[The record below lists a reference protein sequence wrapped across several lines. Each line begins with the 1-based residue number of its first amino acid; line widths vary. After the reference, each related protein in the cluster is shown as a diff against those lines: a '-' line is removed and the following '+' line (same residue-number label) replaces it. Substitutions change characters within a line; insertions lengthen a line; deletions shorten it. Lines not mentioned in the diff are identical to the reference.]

1 MDMMN
6 KQENIK
12 SPQIII
18 YTSPFQRCIDTSIG
32 ICRGLQQQQ
41 KIKKIPKLRMD
52 IGLGEWMCERFFDTI
67 CPAQYLISRQQEKLA
82 RQQAYSYSILA
93 KKRENEDTILPPLS
107 IDYAYTN
114 SNISEFDYPERY
126 TDMIHRF
133 EETRIQCLN
142 KNSLKEGEQVVIIFV
157 THAVGVNALLDGFRN
172 RVTIPLESNYCSI
185 SCVRQCNTTT
195 TAIDASDQSDEEDDY
210 CEYMETNS
218 TSSLSPTKLKWFI
231 DTVMY
236 DKHLSL

>member
-1 MDMMN
+1 MIR
-6 KQENIK
+6 KQEIK
-12 SPQIII
+12 NPQIII

-32 ICRGLQQQQ
+32 IARGIEKF
-41 KIKKIPKLRMD
+41 KINTTPKLRMD

-67 CPAQYLISRQQEKLA
+67 CPAQHLISKQQEKLA

-93 KKRENEDTILPPLS
+93 KKNQQSENNNTILPPLF
-107 IDYAYTN
+107 IDYGYNN
-114 SNISEFDYPERY
+114 SNINEFDYPERY

-133 EETRIQCLN
+133 EETRINCLN
-142 KNSLKEGEQVVIIFV
+142 QHNEQQTVLIFV

-185 SCVRQCNTTT
+185 SCVRHGNNTSKNSL
-195 TAIDASDQSDEEDDY
+195 IDATSDQSDQEEEEED
-210 CEYMETNS
+210 CEYLDNS
-218 TSSLSPTKLKWFI
+218 SPTKLKWFI

-236 DKHLSL
+236 DKHLLL